1 MASPQLIHAVCRVAA
16 GRVALVC
23 GLLLPLA
30 SIAQQD
36 SPSCPAPPA
45 ALTSEKTEALLKS
58 STDRGFLWKI
68 EKDGKTA
75 HLFGTIHVN
84 KLDWMLPG
92 PTVRNAIRASEVF
105 AFELDILDPKIQ
117 SQMADPANFGIKN
130 FTLPEPLKKR
140 IEAFGRKVCAPE
152 GALSQMH
159 PMIQFVTLSLLD
171 ARFEGAEAAYG
182 SEVIIGS
189 LVKAGGKSIV
199 GLETAAQQM
208 HMLLDGKPA
217 ELTEMIAD
225 GLVSYDSGKGRA
237 ATSRLLETWAAGNLN
252 DLAQYEKWCDCAD
265 SKLDRAFYKRLNDDR
280 NTGLAK
286 GIDKL
291 IREGKPVFAAVGSL
305 HMVGPKALPKLLTDM
320 GYKVERVSFATSSNE
335 AAGKKPPAN

>member
-1 MASPQLIHAVCRVAA
+1 MASPKLICAVLHHAL
-16 GRVALVC
+16 GWIALAV

-36 SPSCPAPPA
+36 SPSCPPPPV
-45 ALTSEKTEALLKS
+45 ALTSEKIESLMKS

-75 HLFGTIHVN
+75 HLYGTIHVN

-92 PTVRNAIRASEVF
+92 QTVRNAIRASEVF

-130 FTLPEPLKKR
+130 FALPEPLKKR
-140 IEAFGRKVCAPE
+140 IETFGRKVCAPE
-152 GALSQMH
+152 GALAQMH

-189 LVKAGGKSIV
+189 LVKAGGKLIV

-225 GLVSYDSGKGRA
+225 GLASYDSGKGRYQPV
-237 ATSRLLETWAAGNLN
+237 AG
-252 DLAQYEKWCDCAD
+252 DLV
-265 SKLDRAFYKRLNDDR
+265 N
-280 NTGLAK
+280 
-286 GIDKL
+286 
-291 IREGKPVFAAVGSL
+291 GKPQRSGSI
-305 HMVGPKALPKLLTDM
+305 
-320 GYKVERVSFATSSNE
+320 
-335 AAGKKPPAN
+335 

>member
-1 MASPQLIHAVCRVAA
+1 MASPKLICAVFHRASA
-16 GRVALVC
+16 WMALVA
-23 GLLLPLA
+23 GLLLPLT

-36 SPSCPAPPA
+36 SPSCPPPPA
-45 ALTSEKTEALLKS
+45 ALTSEKIESLMKS

-75 HLFGTIHVN
+75 HLYGTIHVN

-92 PTVRNAIRASEVF
+92 PTLRNVIRASEVF
-105 AFELDILDPKIQ
+105 AFELDVLDPKIQ

-130 FTLPEPLKKR
+130 FALPEPLKKR
-140 IEAFGRKVCAPE
+140 IEALGRKVCAPD
-152 GALSQMH
+152 GAFAKMH
-159 PMIQFVTLSLLD
+159 PMIQIITLSLLD
-171 ARFEGAEAAYG
+171 ARFDGAEAAYG

-199 GLETAAQQM
+199 GLETVAQQM

-225 GLVSYDSGKGRA
+225 GLASFDSGNGRV
-237 ATSRLLETWAAGNLN
+237 ATNRLLDAWSTGNLN
-252 DLAQYEKWCDCAD
+252 DLAQYEKWCDCAN
-265 SKLDRAFYKRLNDDR
+265 SKLDRAFFKRVNDDR
-280 NTGLAK
+280 NSGLAN

-291 IREGKPVFAAVGSL
+291 IRQGKPVFAAVGSL
-305 HMVGPKALPKLLTDM
+305 HMTGPKALPKLLADM
-320 GYKVERVSFATSSNE
+320 GYKVERVSFPISSTE
-335 AAGKKPPAN
+335 AEGKKPSSN

>member
-1 MASPQLIHAVCRVAA
+1 MALRLLIRAVCRVAA
-16 GRVALVC
+16 GLVALVC
-23 GLLLPLA
+23 GLLLPLV

-36 SPSCPAPPA
+36 SPSCPPPPA

-75 HLFGTIHVN
+75 HLYGTIHVN

-92 PTVRNAIRASEVF
+92 PTVRNAIRASDVF
-105 AFELDILDPKIQ
+105 AFELDIMDPQIQ
-117 SQMADPANFGIKN
+117 SQMSAPDNFGIKN
-130 FTLPEPLKKR
+130 FALPEPLKKR
-140 IEAFGRKVCAPE
+140 VEAFGRKVCAPE
-152 GALSQMH
+152 GAFAKMH
-159 PMIQFVTLSLLD
+159 PMIQFVALSLLD

-199 GLETAAQQM
+199 GLETPAQQM

-225 GLVSYDSGKGRA
+225 GLASYDSGKGRA
-237 ATSRLLETWAAGNLN
+237 ATNRLLKAWSTGNLE
-252 DLAQYEKWCDCAD
+252 DLAQYEKWCDCAN
-265 SKLDRAFYKRLNDDR
+265 SKLDRAFYKRVNDDR

-305 HMVGPKALPKLLTDM
+305 HMTGPKALPKLLEDM
-320 GYKVERVSFATSSNE
+320 GYKVERVSFPTSSTE
-335 AAGKKPPAN
+335 AEGK